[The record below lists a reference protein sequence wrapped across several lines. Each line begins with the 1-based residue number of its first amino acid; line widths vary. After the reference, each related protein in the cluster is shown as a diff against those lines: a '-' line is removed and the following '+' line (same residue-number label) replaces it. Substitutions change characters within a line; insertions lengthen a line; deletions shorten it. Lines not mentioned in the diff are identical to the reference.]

1 MAKHHV
7 ALGIDI
13 GGSGI
18 KGAVVNLEKGEFT
31 TKRKKI
37 LTPKP
42 ATPEAVIEVVAQL
55 VDHFLDDI
63 DEHTAVGVTV
73 PAVVQHGVVLSAA
86 NIDPTWIEFEGEKA
100 LEKRLGRDVY
110 LVNDADAAGYAELH
124 YGAGMDENGLVI
136 LTTLG
141 TGIGSA
147 ILYRNVLV
155 PNSELGHLE
164 IDGKD
169 AEDEAASSVKDTL
182 GLTYDEY
189 IPRLQRYY
197 SVVEALFSPDLF
209 VVGGGI
215 SKECGAVPAQAEAPH
230 PHHPRHPAEQ
240 GGHHRRR
247 PAGARGTRP
256 PQRLT
261 GDVENSSIVQRPGL
275 DIGRKVCPE

>member
-1 MAKHHV
+1 MSKHTT

-18 KGAVVNLEKGEFT
+18 KGAIVDLKKGDFC

-42 ATPEAVIEVVAQL
+42 ATPDAVIAVVKQL
-55 VDHFLDDI
+55 VDHFADDLDKGS
-63 DEHTAVGVTV
+63 AVGVTV
-73 PAVVQHGVVLSAA
+73 PAVVQHGLVRSAA
-86 NIDPTWIEFEGEKA
+86 NIDPSWIDFQGEDALEKA
-100 LEKRLGRDVY
+100 LGRKVA

-124 YGAGMDENGLVI
+124 YGAAKHEDGLVI

-147 ILYRNVLV
+147 IMYRNMLV

-164 IDGKD
+164 IDGHD
-169 AEDEAASSVKDTL
+169 AEKEAASSVKDDL
-182 GLTYDEY
+182 QLTYEQY
-189 IPRLQRYY
+189 VPRLQRYY

-215 SKECGAVPAQAEAPH
+215 SKDSDQFLPLLKLRTTIVAATLQNRAGIIGAARLAQEA
-230 PHHPRHPAEQ
+230 ADE
-240 GGHHRRR
+240 
-247 PAGARGTRP
+247 
-256 PQRLT
+256 
-261 GDVENSSIVQRPGL
+261 
-275 DIGRKVCPE
+275 

>member
-55 VDHFLDDI
+55 VDHFIDDI
-63 DEHTAVGVTV
+63 DDNTAVGVTV

-86 NIDPTWIEFEGEKA
+86 NIDPTWIAFEGEKA

-124 YGAGMDENGLVI
+124 YGAGKDEDGLVI

-164 IDGKD
+164 IDGK
-169 AEDEAASSVKDTL
+169 
-182 GLTYDEY
+182 G
-189 IPRLQRYY
+189 RGRGR
-197 SVVEALFSPDLF
+197 
-209 VVGGGI
+209 VVGEGHARTDLRRVHPSAAALLLRRRSPVLARPVRRRRWDLQGV
-215 SKECGAVPAQAEAPH
+215 GAVPAQAEAPH
-230 PHHPRHPAEQ
+230 PDHPGHPPEP
-240 GGHHRRR
+240 GRNHRRGAARSRGAR
-247 PAGARGTRP
+247 PAQG
-256 PQRLT
+256 LT
-261 GDVENSSIVQRPGL
+261 GDVEISSIVQRPGL
-275 DIGRKVCPE
+275 DFGRAVCPE

>member
-1 MAKHHV
+1 MAKNHV

-18 KGAVVNLEKGEFT
+18 KGAVVDLGKGEFT

-37 LTPKP
+37 LTPQP

-55 VDHFLDDI
+55 VEHFAGKLDDK
-63 DEHTAVGVTV
+63 TAVGVTV

-124 YGAGMDENGLVI
+124 YGAAMDENGLVI

-169 AEDEAASSVKDTL
+169 AEGEAASSVKETL
-182 GLTYDEY
+182 DLTYEEY
-189 IPRLQRYY
+189 VPRLQRYY
-197 SVVEALFSPDLF
+197 TVVEALFHPDLF

-215 SKECGAVPAQAEAPH
+215 SKEADEFLPKLKLRTPIIPATLQNKAGIIGAAVLASAS
-230 PHHPRHPAEQ
+230 
-240 GGHHRRR
+240 
-247 PAGARGTRP
+247 
-256 PQRLT
+256 QRKHGKHT
-261 GDVENSSIVQRPGL
+261 G
-275 DIGRKVCPE
+275 